1 MLNASGYTSLG
12 RVKSK
17 PVLSRAQANGDVDD
31 AIAYYLSRDARPAV
45 PGFIDA
51 LEAAYRQSGL
61 GVRKRLDIRPYH
73 R

>member
-1 MLNASGYTSLG
+1 MG

-17 PVLSRAQANGDVDD
+17 PVLPRAQANGDVDD
-31 AIAYYLSRDARPAV
+31 AIAYYLRRDARPAV
-45 PGFIDA
+45 LGFIDQQA
-51 LEAAYRQSGL
+51 LEAACTQSGL